1 MIGPAEVREE
11 RRDGTAVAH
20 IEGEIDASN
29 VAAIGTRL
37 RGMLGN
43 EAYGLV
49 VDLTEVAYLDSAG
62 INLLFVLGDELGAR
76 QQRLRLVVSPGTP
89 IERMLSVT
97 ALDRT
102 QPTYPTLEAAL
113 AAG

>member
-1 MIGPAEVREE
+1 MIGPADVREE
-11 RRDGTAVAH
+11 RRDGTAVAR

-29 VAAIGTRL
+29 VAAIGGRL

-62 INLLFVLGDELGAR
+62 INLLFVLGDELSTR
-76 QQRLRLVVSPGTP
+76 QQRLRLVVAPGTP
-89 IERMLSVT
+89 IARMLALT

-102 QPTYPTLEAAL
+102 HPTYSTLEDAL